1 MARDAET
8 VSAYAL
14 QFSRVCRWTRRGA
27 GASGG
32 RERDRTGRRARVAV
46 RVAFHRYTYRYPVT
60 RPDPRPVLGG
70 VFENI
75 SVRSAHIGTTEQKYG
90 DTGHAPTEHRRD
102 MHSSYR
108 RSGK

>member
-46 RVAFHRYTYRYPVT
+46 RVAFHRYTYPVT
-60 RPDPRPVLGG
+60 RPDPRPRWG
-70 VFENI
+70 VREHFSSFSTHRDNGTE
-75 SVRSAHIGTTEQKYG
+75 VRRYGTRT
-90 DTGHAPTEHRRD
+90 D
-102 MHSSYR
+102 
-108 RSGK
+108 